1 MLCKFTWGSSIHKL
15 CNHRCLTRCSI
26 SRKLCPSSFVGS
38 YHSFSRMMLPRCC
51 HCFQL
56 TSSSG
61 KKGRGTTVVA
71 PAMAVAVGVIVT
83 ELMSAGVKV
92 AMLGSLVVWVG
103 TVWEMVSGCLY
114 YIGYCCCR
122 G

>member
-1 MLCKFTWGSSIHKL
+1 
-15 CNHRCLTRCSI
+15 
-26 SRKLCPSSFVGS
+26 
-38 YHSFSRMMLPRCC
+38 
-51 HCFQL
+51 
-56 TSSSG
+56 
-61 KKGRGTTVVA
+61 
-71 PAMAVAVGVIVT
+71 MAVAVGVIVT